1 MADGRSNSRRGP
13 LDGGIL
19 AEPLKRRLE
28 RRLGHLSRDRTNWEP
43 LWRDLADHFSPRAGN
58 WSNLHPTSRGGK
70 NTKQQTT
77 INNTAL
83 RAARTLSAGM
93 MAGMTSPAR
102 PWFRLTTPDP
112 AMAEFGPVKEWLWV
126 VEQRMR
132 AALAKSN
139 VYRVLPTIY
148 AELGVFGTSACVV
161 LEDEQDLIRLQPWE
175 IGSFWAANDARLR
188 VDTGYRET
196 SMTVRQMVQEFGLEN
211 CSTRVQNMF
220 KNQQWE
226 QWIDVYQAIEPNDER
241 LVGGLGPRGMSIR
254 SCYWEKGGDAERLL
268 DRRGFHETPL
278 LIPRWI
284 TQGDIAYGDSPGM
297 DALGDAKGLQF
308 EERRKAQSL
317 DKLVDPPM
325 TAPTSLRN
333 QRVSLLPG
341 DVTYV
346 DVNQTQNGFRP
357 VYEIKP
363 DIQWQTQSIKDIEE
377 RINSAMYVDLFLMLA
392 NSDRRQITAREIDER
407 HEEKMLQLGPVLER
421 MNDELLDPL
430 IDRIFAIMVRRSMP
444 FWSGM
449 VDGTPILPPPPE
461 ELAGMDLKVEYI
473 SILAQAQKMVGIQ
486 AADRLI
492 AFTGQMAAA
501 SGDPAVWDK
510 INQEEM
516 VDEYNEMLG
525 GSPLSIRSED
535 EVDAMRSARA
545 QQAQMQQMAAMAQPM
560 QQASQAMK
568 NLGETQVGGDQSAL
582 EAMINQAAGGQM
594 AGMSMGGQ

>member
-1 MADGRSNSRRGP
+1 MADDRRDRRGP
-13 LDGGIL
+13 PDGGMM
-19 AEPLKRRLE
+19 AEPMKKRLE
-28 RRLGHLSRDRTNWEP
+28 RRLGHLTRDRANWEP
-43 LWRDLADHFSPRAGN
+43 LWRDLADHFMPRAGN
-58 WSNLHPTSRGGK
+58 WSNLSPSSRGGK

-112 AMAEFGPVKEWLWV
+112 AMAEFGPVKNWLWI

-139 VYRVLPTIY
+139 VYRVLPSVY
-148 AELGVFGTSACVV
+148 AELGVFGTSACVG
-161 LEDEQDLIRLQPWE
+161 LEDPDDIIRLQPWE
-175 IGSFWAANDARLR
+175 IGSFWSANDARLR

-196 SMTVRQMVQEFGLEN
+196 NMTVRQLVQEFGFDN
-211 CSTRVQNMF
+211 CSKRVQNMF
-220 KNQQWE
+220 RNQQWE
-226 QWIDVYQAIEPNDER
+226 QHIDVYQAIEPNDER
-241 LVGGLGPRGMSIR
+241 LVGRMGPAGMSVR
-254 SCYWEKGGDAERLL
+254 SCYWEKGGDQDQLL
-268 DRRGFHETPL
+268 SRRGFNESPL

-284 TQGDIAYGDSPGM
+284 TQGDNAYGDSPGM

-430 IDRIFAIMVRRSMP
+430 IDRVFAIMVRKSEP

-501 SGDPAVWDK
+501 SANPAVWDK
-510 INQEEM
+510 IDQEQM

-525 GSPLSIRSED
+525 GSPLSIRSD
-535 EVDAMRSARA
+535 DDVDAMRQAKA
-545 QQAQMQQMAAMAQPM
+545 QQAAMQQMASMAQPM

-594 AGMSMGGQ
+594 AGMSMGGQG